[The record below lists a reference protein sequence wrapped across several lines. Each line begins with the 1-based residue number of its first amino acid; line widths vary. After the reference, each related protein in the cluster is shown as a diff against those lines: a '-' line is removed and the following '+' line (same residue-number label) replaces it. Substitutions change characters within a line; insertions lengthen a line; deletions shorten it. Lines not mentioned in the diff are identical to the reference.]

1 MIKSSNSQKIIK
13 RIPKEFL
20 LTETDGPFIKVNKRV
35 VESEDISLVINYL
48 NSEFRTEQMENQ
60 IFANYMNLIRKI
72 K

>member
-1 MIKSSNSQKIIK
+1 MLN
-13 RIPKEFL
+13 FL

-48 NSEFRTEQMENQ
+48 NSKFRTEQMENQ
-60 IFANYMNLIRKI
+60 IFANFKNLKRKI